1 MVSTTRLLIRVPA
14 STSNLGPGFD
24 CVGLALSLYNDFT
37 VRPLAEGPNRLEG
50 RGTCE
55 GLNGDGN
62 HFFKTMERVARRA
75 GAEPPP
81 VEAIVDGG
89 VPLGSGLGSSATAC
103 VAGAL
108 AANYYLGGPLT
119 IESLIEVLIEV
130 EGHPDN
136 VTPALL
142 GGLTVTAIDEA
153 GPLVHV
159 YEPDASWRY
168 VVIVPDYSL
177 STKKMRTLLPSK
189 IPIEDAVYNIG
200 RVPLVLDALVSGD
213 AEMLRRALSD
223 RIHEEKRGA
232 QIKRYRRMK
241 RAAIEA
247 GAAAVFIS
255 GSGPTVAAVCK
266 GEDLAGR
273 ALEAMTNET
282 AGANFAVR
290 GYVLDADLQG
300 TRFAEME

>member
-1 MVSTTRLLIRVPA
+1 MANTTRLLIRVPA

-37 VRPLAEGPNRLEG
+37 VQPLEEGPSRLEG

-55 GLNGDGN
+55 ALNGDGA
-62 HFFKTMERVARRA
+62 HLFKTMERVARRA
-75 GAEPPP
+75 GGQLPP
-81 VEAIVDGG
+81 VEVVVDGG

-108 AANYYLGGPLT
+108 AANYYLGGPLSV
-119 IESLIEVLIEV
+119 EALVEVLVES

-142 GGLTVTAIDEA
+142 GGLTVTAVGDG

-159 YEPDASWRY
+159 YEPDPEWRY

-189 IPIEDAVYNIG
+189 ISLQDAVYNIG
-200 RVPLVLDALVSGD
+200 RVPLVLDSLVGGD
-213 AEMLRRALSD
+213 EEMLGRALSD
-223 RIHEEKRGA
+223 RLHEQQRGA
-232 QIKRYRRMK
+232 RIKRYRRMR

-247 GAAAVFIS
+247 GAATVFIS

-266 GEDLAGR
+266 GEEKARRVLD
-273 ALEAMTNET
+273 AMMGET
-282 AGANFAVR
+282 AGASFNVR
-290 GYVLDADLQG
+290 GYVLEADLQG
-300 TRFAEME
+300 TKFAEME

>member
-37 VRPLAEGPNRLEG
+37 VRPLTEGPNRLDG

-55 GLNGDGN
+55 GLNGEEN
-62 HFFKTMERVARRA
+62 RFFKTMERVAKRA
-75 GAEPPP
+75 GAELPA
-81 VEAIVDGG
+81 VEAIVDGA

-119 IESLIEVLIEV
+119 IEALVETLIEV

-136 VTPALL
+136 VTPALM
-142 GGLTVTAIDEA
+142 GGLTITAMDES

-159 YEPDASWRY
+159 YEPAPEWRY

-177 STKKMRTLLPSK
+177 STKKMRTLLPAK

-213 AEMLRRALSD
+213 AEMLGRALSD
-223 RIHEEKRGA
+223 RIHEERRGA
-232 QIKRYRRMK
+232 QIKRYRRMR

-266 GEDLAGR
+266 GEERANA
-273 ALEAMTNET
+273 ALEAMTGET
-282 AGANFAVR
+282 VGASFTVR
-290 GYVLDADLQG
+290 GYVLEADLQG